1 LNSLPNHIIAQLNN
15 HAYKSISKGNL
26 NTLLNKRALANASI
40 YKELD
45 NQITDLVNNQIDFI
59 KVSQ

>member
-1 LNSLPNHIIAQLNN
+1 
-15 HAYKSISKGNL
+15 L

-45 NQITDLVNNQIDFI
+45 NKKTDLVNNQIDFD

>member
-1 LNSLPNHIIAQLNN
+1 MNSLPNHIIAELNS

-40 YKELD
+40 YID
-45 NQITDLVNNQIDFI
+45 NKKTDLVNNQIDFD